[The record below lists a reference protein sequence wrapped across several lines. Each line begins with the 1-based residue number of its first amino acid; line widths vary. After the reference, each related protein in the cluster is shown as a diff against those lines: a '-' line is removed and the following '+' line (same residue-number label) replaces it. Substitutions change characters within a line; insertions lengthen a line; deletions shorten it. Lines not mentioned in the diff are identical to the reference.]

1 MQGLGLLSCGAEGDF
16 SALSS
21 GSLSRCSTFLSSC
34 MSPGETSQQRCGA
47 HPGGPGSGW
56 NGCSVGE
63 AHPGFTN
70 DRRLSDGVS
79 RCLWAQKVDLGV
91 RFAPFLFSYLPRQ
104 TEGQS
109 RLLGTLPTCWD
120 TSVASP
126 GAGRAQPVALG
137 SRFRPSSPLR
147 SAEFIHPPLH
157 PGRSGRRGLSFL
169 SGEQVEWSCRVV
181 W

>member
-1 MQGLGLLSCGAEGDF
+1 MISQPYPQGLCPDVLRFYPRACLQEKPPSSAALPTPAGLAQDGMGA
-16 SALSS
+16 
-21 GSLSRCSTFLSSC
+21 R
-34 MSPGETSQQRCGA
+34 
-47 HPGGPGSGW
+47 
-56 NGCSVGE
+56 VGE
-63 AHPGFTN
+63 AHLGFTN
-70 DRRLSDGVS
+70 DCQLSDGVS

-91 RFAPFLFSYLPRQ
+91 RFAPCLFSYLPGQ
-104 TEGQS
+104 MEGQS

-120 TSVASP
+120 TSVAFP

-137 SRFRPSSPLR
+137 SRFRPSSSLR

-169 SGEQVEWSCRVV
+169 SDEQVEWSCRVV